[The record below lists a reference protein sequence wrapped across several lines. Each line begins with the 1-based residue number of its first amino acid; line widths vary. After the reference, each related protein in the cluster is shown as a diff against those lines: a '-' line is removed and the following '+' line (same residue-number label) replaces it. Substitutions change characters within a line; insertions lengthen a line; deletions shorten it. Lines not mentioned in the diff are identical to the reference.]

1 MRRGGLE
8 LNRTIQPMV
17 VVVDDDSEIRE
28 SLQSLLSS
36 SELGAV
42 TFPSAESALESGL
55 IAAASCL
62 VTDVRMPGM
71 PGTELQRR
79 LRREHPSLP
88 VIMIT
93 AHPDEEMK
101 RSVLSNGVAF
111 LFYKPFNPIDL
122 LQAIHSVIPGWEKC
136 V

>member
-8 LNRTIQPMV
+8 LSRTIQPMV

-55 IAAASCL
+55 IAGASCL

-101 RSVLSNGVAF
+101 RYVLSNGVAF